1 MAAEK
6 VTYVNVEGSVRN
18 IDKILVN
25 CYNYNFIPFSYYPNN
40 DPPPYSH

>member
-18 IDKILVN
+18 IDKILVIR
-25 CYNYNFIPFSYYPNN
+25 YNYNFVPFSYYP
-40 DPPPYSH
+40 SC